1 MDSVFTQLDREW
13 IALIRRPSTASE
25 LTDACALAGVSGPG
39 QLVDAMRRA
48 TPEAADGVMAFLARQ
63 THDGSDVAA
72 RALLQLLLPGT
83 CRLAARWWAL
93 GSSEERAAAAVAA
106 VYARIR
112 RYPVNRRPRKIAANI
127 LMDANQDLARLARRA
142 VADRQTVAPLEPR
155 LLRGRLAEPE
165 PTPSEELRDVI
176 EDAVAAG
183 RVPSQWAALIVATH
197 IEGDDL
203 PSIARRTGTPVR
215 TLQWRRRAAVAAL
228 TAGEAA

>member
-25 LTDACALAGVSGPG
+25 LADACALAGAASPNR
-39 QLVDAMRRA
+39 LVPKMRRA
-48 TPEAADGVMAFLARQ
+48 NPEDADAVMALLARQ
-63 THDGSDVAA
+63 AHDGSEIAA

-112 RYPVNRRPRKIAANI
+112 RYPLERRPRKIAANI
-127 LMDANQDLARLARRA
+127 LLDANQDLARLARRA
-142 VADRQTVAPLEPR
+142 VADRHTVAPLEPR
-155 LLRGRLAEPE
+155 LDGGRLEEPA
-165 PTPSEELRDVI
+165 PTPGEELRDVI
-176 EDAVAAG
+176 DDAVIAG
-183 RVPSQWAALIVATH
+183 RVPSHWAALIVATH

>member
-1 MDSVFTQLDREW
+1 MESVFTQLDREW
-13 IALIRRPSTASE
+13 ISLIRRPSTANE
-25 LTDACALAGVSGPG
+25 LADACVLAGASGIDGLVSA
-39 QLVDAMRRA
+39 VRRA
-48 TPEAADGVMAFLARQ
+48 GPEAADTVMAHLARQ
-63 THDGSDVAA
+63 THDGSDIAA

-112 RYPVNRRPRKIAANI
+112 RYPLDRRPRKIAANI
-127 LMDANQDLARLARRA
+127 LLDANQDLARLARRA
-142 VADRQTVAPLEPR
+142 VADRQSVAPLEPR
-155 LLRGRLAEPE
+155 LLRGRLEEPE
-165 PTPSEELRDVI
+165 PTAGEELRDVI
-176 EDAVAAG
+176 DDAVAAG

-215 TLQWRRRAAVAAL
+215 TLQWQRRAAVAAL

>member
-13 IALIRRPSTASE
+13 IALIRRPSTARE
-25 LTDACALAGVSGPG
+25 LAAACAMAGAATPE
-39 QLVDAMRRA
+39 QLVAAVRRSA
-48 TPEAADGVMAFLARQ
+48 PEAADPVMAHLARQ
-63 THDGSDVAA
+63 ALDGSDIAA
-72 RALLQLLLPGT
+72 RTLLQLLLPGT

-112 RYPVNRRPRKIAANI
+112 RYPLDRRPRKIAANI
-127 LMDANQDLARLARRA
+127 LLDANQDLARLARRA
-142 VADRQTVAPLEPR
+142 VADRQSVAPLEPR
-155 LLRGRLAEPE
+155 LVRGRLEEPE
-165 PTPSEELRDVI
+165 PTPGEELRDVI

>member
-1 MDSVFTQLDREW
+1 MESVFTQLDREW
-13 IALIRRPSTASE
+13 ISLVRRPSTASD
-25 LTDACALAGVSGPG
+25 LADVCAIAGVSTPE
-39 QLVDAMRRA
+39 QLVPAMRRA
-48 TPEAADGVMAFLARQ
+48 APPVSDPVMADLARKA
-63 THDGSDVAA
+63 HDGSDIAA

-112 RYPVNRRPRKIAANI
+112 RYPINRRPGKVAANI
-127 LMDANQDLARLARRA
+127 LLDANQDLARMARRLL
-142 VADRQTVAPLEPR
+142 ADHQNLASVDPRLMPGWVEPR
-155 LLRGRLAEPE
+155 D
-165 PTPSEELRDVI
+165 PSPGEELRDVI
-176 EDAVAAG
+176 DDAVAAG

-215 TLQWRRRAAVAAL
+215 TLQWRRRAAEAAL
-228 TAGEAA
+228 IAGAAA

>member
-13 IALIRRPSTASE
+13 IALIHRPSTAKE
-25 LTDACALAGVSGPG
+25 LADACALAGAASPER
-39 QLVDAMRRA
+39 LVPNVRRA
-48 TPEAADGVMAFLARQ
+48 NPEDADDVMAHLARQ
-63 THDGSDVAA
+63 AHDGSDIAA

-112 RYPVNRRPRKIAANI
+112 RYPLARRPRKIAANI
-127 LMDANQDLARLARRA
+127 LLDANQDLARLARRA
-142 VADRQTVAPLEPR
+142 VTDRQSVAPLEPR
-155 LLRGRLAEPE
+155 LLRGRLEEPE
-165 PTPSEELRDVI
+165 PTPGEELRDVI
-176 EDAVAAG
+176 DDAVAAG

-215 TLQWRRRAAVAAL
+215 TLQWRRRAAVGAL
-228 TAGEAA
+228 IAGEAA

>member
-1 MDSVFTQLDREW
+1 MDSLFTQLDREW
-13 IALIRRPSTASE
+13 IALIRRPSTANE
-25 LTDACALAGVSGPG
+25 LAAACAMAGAARPD
-39 QLVDAMRRA
+39 QLVAAVRRA
-48 TPEAADGVMAFLARQ
+48 APEAADPVMAHLARQ
-63 THDGSDVAA
+63 AHDGSDIAA
-72 RALLQLLLPGT
+72 RTLLQLLLPGT

-112 RYPVNRRPRKIAANI
+112 RYPLDRRPRKIAANI

-142 VADRQTVAPLEPR
+142 VADRQSVAPLEPGR
-155 LLRGRLAEPE
+155 LRGRLEEPE
-165 PTPSEELRDVI
+165 PTPSEELREVI

-183 RVPSQWAALIVATH
+183 RVPPKWAALIVATH

>member
-13 IALIRRPSTASE
+13 IALIRRPSTANE
-25 LTDACALAGVSGPG
+25 LADACALAGAARPD
-39 QLVDAMRRA
+39 QLVAAMRRA
-48 TPEAADGVMAFLARQ
+48 APEAADPVMAHLARQ
-63 THDGSDVAA
+63 ARDGSDIAA

-112 RYPVNRRPRKIAANI
+112 RYPLDRRPRKIAANI
-127 LMDANQDLARLARRA
+127 LLDANQDLARLARRA
-142 VADRQTVAPLEPR
+142 VADRQSVTPLEPR
-155 LLRGRLAEPE
+155 LLRGRLDEPE

-176 EDAVAAG
+176 DDAVAAG

>member
-13 IALIRRPSTASE
+13 IALIRRPTTANE
-25 LTDACALAGVSGPG
+25 LGDACALAGASGLDG
-39 QLVDAMRRA
+39 LVPAVRRA
-48 TPEAADGVMAFLARQ
+48 APEAADPVMAHLARQ
-63 THDGSDVAA
+63 AHEGSDIAA
-72 RALLQLLLPGT
+72 RALLQLLLPGA

-106 VYARIR
+106 VYTRIR
-112 RYPVNRRPRKIAANI
+112 RYPLDRRPRKIAANI
-127 LMDANQDLARLARRA
+127 LLDANQDLARLARRA
-142 VADRQTVAPLEPR
+142 VADREAMAPLEPR
-155 LLRGRLAEPE
+155 LLRGRLEEPE
-165 PTPSEELRDVI
+165 PSPAEELRDFI

-215 TLQWRRRAAVAAL
+215 TLQWRRRAAEAAL
-228 TAGEAA
+228 VAGAAA

>member
-13 IALIRRPSTASE
+13 IALIRRPSTAKE
-25 LTDACALAGVSGPG
+25 LADACALAGAASPER
-39 QLVDAMRRA
+39 LVAKMRRA
-48 TPEAADGVMAFLARQ
+48 NPEDADGVMAHLARQ
-63 THDGSDVAA
+63 AHDGSDIAA

-112 RYPVNRRPRKIAANI
+112 RYPLDRRPRKIAANI
-127 LMDANQDLARLARRA
+127 LLDANQDLARLARRA
-142 VADRQTVAPLEPR
+142 VADCQSVAPLEPR
-155 LLRGRLAEPE
+155 LLRGRLEEPE
-165 PTPSEELRDVI
+165 PTPGEELRDVI
-176 EDAVAAG
+176 DDAVAAG
-183 RVPSQWAALIVATH
+183 RVPLQWAALIVATH

>member
-13 IALIRRPSTASE
+13 IALIRRPSTANE
-25 LTDACALAGVSGPG
+25 LAEACALAGATSPSG
-39 QLVDAMRRA
+39 LVPKMRRA
-48 TPEAADGVMAFLARQ
+48 NLEDADAVMALLARQ
-63 THDGSDVAA
+63 ANEGSDVAA
-72 RALLQLLLPGT
+72 RTLLQLLLPGT

-106 VYARIR
+106 VYERIR
-112 RYPVNRRPRKIAANI
+112 RYPLDRRPRKIAANI
-127 LMDANQDLARLARRA
+127 LLDANQDLARLARRA
-142 VADRQTVAPLEPR
+142 VADHQTVAPLEPR
-155 LLRGRLAEPE
+155 VLLSGIQP
-165 PTPSEELRDVI
+165 PGQSPGDELRDVI
-176 EDAVAAG
+176 DDAVAAG